1 MLVTAAHHHILQNG
15 LLLTFIAAIQLE
27 INRLYSHLE
36 DTAQIADKSFMYN
49 SRISMY
55 YVKNSCTQINLG
67 SEEGKVYM
75 FLDVSGRNRH
85 IQSMWGTFSRINKRI
100 IHTFTEHIIYEPEKL
115 NLNLT
120 KHFGSHLP
128 HSQQPLGN
136 WKTEQLYLKKKGR
149 VTEMWLFTQKS
160 APRSS

>member
-27 INRLYSHLE
+27 INRLYSQLE

-49 SRISMY
+49 SRINMY

-85 IQSMWGTFSRINKRI
+85 IQSM
-100 IHTFTEHIIYEPEKL
+100 
-115 NLNLT
+115 
-120 KHFGSHLP
+120 
-128 HSQQPLGN
+128 
-136 WKTEQLYLKKKGR
+136 
-149 VTEMWLFTQKS
+149 
-160 APRSS
+160 